1 MVTQLERTIDKL
13 FTEQAEELSIGEF
26 SSFYI
31 PDYHVLNSKVIKE
44 FNAGRKCVFS
54 MVDTS
59 LIPTCFQIAFKDAN
73 NNTACY
79 VIYVGMF
86 YATIGIFANI
96 TEWHRKVMKEYGQLY
111 NGSWCLNAGRSERKV
126 PLFTRIFR
134 EQQQIGKP
142 YFMPEDGQIFLAQQI
157 YAESI
162 ETDKDFYNVVGGVL
176 TIAQKVME
184 EVLEG
189 KVGEYSFVKDILG
202 ALSIY
207 LRLS

>member
-1 MVTQLERTIDKL
+1 MATQLERTIDEL

-59 LIPTCFQIAFKDAN
+59 LIPICFQIAFKDAN
-73 NNTACY
+73 NKTACY

-142 YFMPEDGQIFLAQQI
+142 YFTPEDGQIFLAQQI

-162 ETDKDFYNVVGGVL
+162 ETDKDFYNAVGGVL

-189 KVGEYSFVKDILG
+189 KVGEYSFVKDILE